1 MEKNN
6 QNQVEQPE
14 LLARLSKIEA
24 ELLEFHKAASE
35 TYVKVPESR
44 YYITS
49 MMNISGF
56 LKDKFTAHLLPARTV
71 TGLPPKPKPKTIEK
85 ADDEPCN

>member
-6 QNQVEQPE
+6 QSQVKEPE
-14 LLARLSKIEA
+14 LLVRLSKIEA
-24 ELLEFHKAASE
+24 ELLELHKEAGP
-35 TYVKVPESR
+35 TYHLVPESR
-44 YYITS
+44 YYVTS

-56 LKDKFTAHLLPARTV
+56 LKDKFAAHLLPARTV
-71 TGLPPKPKPKTIEK
+71 TGLPAKPRKPKEK